1 MSENSKNLLEY
12 DSIPT
17 YISLT
22 KFKTFLKCLLQTIMD
37 DNFGITKDIFYKLF
51 PYLPYFA
58 KKKLFVFFL
67 NSQNQY
73 KNQISSN
80 YLIDILT
87 KILYGDINYK
97 LEFISNFFLF
107 NNDKLITFEDVRLYF
122 YHFYIFSFKENIISL
137 DIILNNF
144 FLEEKSVNINTFK
157 ELIKFHNSDIFFLFY
172 FLLNKCLFNKYDIVF
187 INNKLK
193 IDNSLN
199 DIHNIEIL
207 YDFNN
212 ILSPSKELFCY
223 INQNYGLNLQYN
235 EHQYSINDDSYEEN
249 ELEDLIA
256 FENDFKKCRAS
267 IITNRNNIEKDN
279 SFRKTS
285 YQSEKILKKKKRI
298 KFFPNSSENILS
310 FHSSSPDSKNY
321 VSRLN
326 TYKHPKKNSLF
337 NFEQASYRREEISNI
352 SILINEKII
361 ICEAYYS
368 NSFLLIKYKKNK
380 KNNYLI
386 IPLSFSFPK
395 TNDIKSN
402 RVKKKSKDDNYI
414 NGKNNEKEINID
426 DFIYEVEIV
435 NQTTKK
441 GKNFIFLFPTNSKRN
456 IFYNEIK
463 RFSNYIEIKDKYN
476 LIDQIGKGGFGQIY
490 ISTKKLDK
498 LNSLILEKDLNK
510 KNEKYAIKIINK
522 LKKQS
527 NDPNEVFDRNEIE
540 INKILQQLNNPYII
554 KIYEVLEDIENIYL
568 VMEYCPIAYKES
580 VNFKIQIK
588 VSQIT
593 QVIKG
598 IEFLHSIGIM
608 HRDIK
613 PNNILLSEDGYYKII
628 DFGFADLFSPF
639 EKTNETLGSIG
650 FFPPEILCKK
660 EYSFNVEF
668 WNIGVMAYYYLFNE
682 LPYGLNENIQIIKS
696 TDISKIIFN
705 HKNKIE
711 NNNIKYIKILEKII
725 LDCLKFDINE
735 RGKNL
740 KQILDENL
748 K

>member
-1 MSENSKNLLEY
+1 MSENSKNILEY

-22 KFKTFLKCLLQTIMD
+22 KFKKFLKCLLQTIMD

-51 PYLPYFA
+51 PFLPYFA
-58 KKKLFVFFL
+58 KKKLFLFFL
-67 NSQNQY
+67 HSQN
-73 KNQISSN
+73 KNNNQISSN
-80 YLIDILT
+80 YLINILS

-107 NNDKLITFEDVRLYF
+107 NNDNLITFEDIRLYF
-122 YHFYIFSFKENIISL
+122 YHFYIFSFKENILSL

-144 FLEEKSVNINTFK
+144 FLESKSMDINTFK
-157 ELIKFHNSDIFFLFY
+157 EIITYHNSDIFFLFY
-172 FLLNKCLFNKYDIVF
+172 FLINKCLFNKYDIIL
-187 INNKLK
+187 INNKLLF
-193 IDNSLN
+193 DNDLKE
-199 DIHNIEIL
+199 IENKENL
-207 YDFNN
+207 YDYHN

-223 INQNYGLNLQYN
+223 INQNYGLNLEFNELQYN
-235 EHQYSINDDSYEEN
+235 INDDSNEEN

-267 IITNRNNIEKDN
+267 IVTNKNNIEKDN

-285 YQSEKILKKKKRI
+285 YQSEKIQKKKKRLR
-298 KFFPNSSENILS
+298 FFANSSENVLS
-310 FHSSSPDSKNY
+310 YKSSSPDTKNY
-321 VSRLN
+321 VSRIN
-326 TYKHPKKNSLF
+326 SYYKRPKKNSLF
-337 NFEQASYRREEISNI
+337 NFEQISSRREEISNI
-352 SILINEKII
+352 SILIKDKII
-361 ICEAYYS
+361 LCEAYYS
-368 NSFLLIKYKKNK
+368 ENFLLIQYKKNNE
-380 KNNYLI
+380 NNYLI

-395 TNDIKSN
+395 KNDVKSE
-402 RVKKKSKDDNYI
+402 RVKIKSKDDI
-414 NGKNNEKEINID
+414 SGKNNEKEINID
-426 DFIYEVEIV
+426 DYIYEVEIV

-456 IFYNEIK
+456 TFYNEIK
-463 RFSNYIEIKDKYN
+463 RFSNYIEIKEKYN
-476 LIDQIGKGGFGQIY
+476 LIDQIGKGGFGQTY

-498 LNSLILEKDLNK
+498 LNSLISEKESSK

-527 NDPNEVFDRNEIE
+527 NEPNETFDRNEIE
-540 INKILQQLNNPYII
+540 ISIILKQLNNPYII

-568 VMEYCPIAYKES
+568 VMEYCPITYKES
-580 VNFKIQIK
+580 INFKIELKFTQIK
-588 VSQIT
+588 

-613 PNNILLSEDGYYKII
+613 PGNILLSEDGNFKII

-639 EKTNETLGSIG
+639 EKTNETLGSVG

-660 EYSFNVEF
+660 EYSFNVEY

-682 LPYGLNENIQIIKS
+682 LPFGFNENIEIIKS
-696 TDISKIIFN
+696 TDIEKNIFN
-705 HKNKIE
+705 HNNKINA
-711 NNNIKYIKILEKII
+711 NNFKSIKYLEKII
-725 LDCLKFDINE
+725 LDCLKLDLNE
-735 RGKNL
+735 RVKNL
-740 KQILDENL
+740 KKISEEE
-748 K
+748 

>member
-1 MSENSKNLLEY
+1 MSENSKNILEY

-22 KFKTFLKCLLQTIMD
+22 KFKKFLKCLLQTIMD

-51 PYLPYFA
+51 PFLPYFA
-58 KKKLFVFFL
+58 KKKLFLFFL
-67 NSQNQY
+67 HSQN
-73 KNQISSN
+73 KNNNQISSN
-80 YLIDILT
+80 YLINILS

-107 NNDKLITFEDVRLYF
+107 NNDNLITFEDIRLYF
-122 YHFYIFSFKENIISL
+122 YHFYIFSFKENILSL

-144 FLEEKSVNINTFK
+144 FLESKSMDINTFK
-157 ELIKFHNSDIFFLFY
+157 EIITYHNSDIFFLFY
-172 FLLNKCLFNKYDIVF
+172 FLINKCLFNKYDIIL
-187 INNKLK
+187 INNKLLF
-193 IDNSLN
+193 DNDLKE
-199 DIHNIEIL
+199 IENKENL
-207 YDFNN
+207 YDYHN

-223 INQNYGLNLQYN
+223 INQNYGLNLEFNELQYN
-235 EHQYSINDDSYEEN
+235 INDDSNEEN

-267 IITNRNNIEKDN
+267 IVTNKNNIEKDN

-285 YQSEKILKKKKRI
+285 YQSEKIQKKKKRLR
-298 KFFPNSSENILS
+298 FFANSSENVLS
-310 FHSSSPDSKNY
+310 YKSSSPDTKNY
-321 VSRLN
+321 VSRIN
-326 TYKHPKKNSLF
+326 SYYKRPKKNSLF
-337 NFEQASYRREEISNI
+337 NFEQISSRREEISNI
-352 SILINEKII
+352 SILIKDKII
-361 ICEAYYS
+361 LCEAYYS
-368 NSFLLIKYKKNK
+368 ENFLLIQYKKNNE
-380 KNNYLI
+380 NNYLI

-395 TNDIKSN
+395 KNDVKSE
-402 RVKKKSKDDNYI
+402 RVKIKSKDDI
-414 NGKNNEKEINID
+414 SGKNNEKEINID
-426 DFIYEVEIV
+426 DYIYEVEIV

-456 IFYNEIK
+456 TFYNEIK
-463 RFSNYIEIKDKYN
+463 RFSNYIEIKEKYN
-476 LIDQIGKGGFGQIY
+476 LIDQIGKGGFGQTY

-498 LNSLILEKDLNK
+498 LNSLISEKESSK

-527 NDPNEVFDRNEIE
+527 NEPNETFDRNEIE
-540 INKILQQLNNPYII
+540 ISIILKQLNNPYII

-568 VMEYCPIAYKES
+568 VMEYCPITYKES
-580 VNFKIQIK
+580 INFKIELKFTQIK
-588 VSQIT
+588 

-613 PNNILLSEDGYYKII
+613 PGNILLSEDGNFKII

-639 EKTNETLGSIG
+639 EKTNETLGSVG

-660 EYSFNVEF
+660 EYSFNVEY

-682 LPYGLNENIQIIKS
+682 LPFGFNENIEIIKS
-696 TDISKIIFN
+696 TDIEKNIFN
-705 HKNKIE
+705 HNNKINA
-711 NNNIKYIKILEKII
+711 NNFKSIKYLEKII
-725 LDCLKFDINE
+725 LDCLKLDINE

-740 KQILDENL
+740 KKILEEE
-748 K
+748 